1 MVVDENYSYGFG
13 SHVVIDD
20 RGEGFLAGRQKGSEV
35 APSNDRRGDEMSPEV
50 RWGVGCLVGAAAI
63 TGMLILL
70 MYIAFTFEPPLWVQ
84 LVLAVGLTIG
94 GGLLTWIVVTA
105 LGESKARSHDA
116 DSPEDRV
123 VERFPDPPPPG

>member
-1 MVVDENYSYGFG
+1 M
-13 SHVVIDD
+13 
-20 RGEGFLAGRQKGSEV
+20 
-35 APSNDRRGDEMSPEV
+35 APSTGTRGTEQMSPEV

-84 LVLAVGLTIG
+84 LILAVGLTIG

-105 LGESKARSHDA
+105 LGESKARSHDP
-116 DSPEDRV
+116 DELEERV
-123 VERFPDPPPPG
+123 VERFPDPPRPG

>member
-1 MVVDENYSYGFG
+1 M
-13 SHVVIDD
+13 
-20 RGEGFLAGRQKGSEV
+20 
-35 APSNDRRGDEMSPEV
+35 APSDDTRGTGQMSPEA

-84 LVLAVGLTIG
+84 LLLAVGLTIG

-105 LGESKARSHDA
+105 LGESKARSQ
-116 DSPEDRV
+116 DSKDRV

>member
-1 MVVDENYSYGFG
+1 
-13 SHVVIDD
+13 
-20 RGEGFLAGRQKGSEV
+20 
-35 APSNDRRGDEMSPEV
+35 MSPEV

-84 LVLAVGLTIG
+84 LILAVGLTIG

-105 LGESKARSHDA
+105 LGESKARSQEPDE
-116 DSPEDRV
+116 PPQGRV
-123 VERFPDPPPPG
+123 VERFPDPPPAE

>member
-1 MVVDENYSYGFG
+1 
-13 SHVVIDD
+13 
-20 RGEGFLAGRQKGSEV
+20 
-35 APSNDRRGDEMSPEV
+35 MSPEV

-84 LVLAVGLTIG
+84 LILAVGLTIG

-105 LGESKARSHDA
+105 LGESKARSQDP
-116 DSPEDRV
+116 DEPSEGSV
-123 VERFPDPPPPG
+123 VERFPDPPRPG

>member
-1 MVVDENYSYGFG
+1 
-13 SHVVIDD
+13 
-20 RGEGFLAGRQKGSEV
+20 
-35 APSNDRRGDEMSPEV
+35 MSPEV

-84 LVLAVGLTIG
+84 LILAVGLTIG

-105 LGESKARSHDA
+105 LGESKARSQDPDEH
-116 DSPEDRV
+116 EDRV
-123 VERFPDPPPPG
+123 VERLPDPPRPG

>member
-1 MVVDENYSYGFG
+1 
-13 SHVVIDD
+13 
-20 RGEGFLAGRQKGSEV
+20 
-35 APSNDRRGDEMSPEV
+35 MSPEV

-84 LVLAVGLTIG
+84 LILAVGLTIG

-105 LGESKARSHDA
+105 LGESKARSQD
-116 DSPEDRV
+116 PEERV

>member
-1 MVVDENYSYGFG
+1 
-13 SHVVIDD
+13 
-20 RGEGFLAGRQKGSEV
+20 
-35 APSNDRRGDEMSPEV
+35 MSPEV

-84 LVLAVGLTIG
+84 LILAVGLTIG

-105 LGESKARSHDA
+105 LGESKARSEDP
-116 DSPEDRV
+116 DERTEDRV
-123 VERFPDPPPPG
+123 VERFPDPPRPG